1 MANAQVV
8 DRATEG
14 PRVDTP
20 VVSIIVATYNRLH
33 LLRET
38 IDSVRAQTF
47 TEWEL
52 IIADD
57 GSTDGTHIYLQQLA
71 ARDTRIRP
79 LFMEHVGSMTAM
91 RTAGIR
97 AMKGTWIAL
106 LDSDDLWVPEKLAV
120 QLGELDK
127 HPECRWSYTGY
138 HHIDQS
144 RLTVPGRTP
153 ALPRP
158 VSGWIVE
165 HLIMFAVAPA
175 PPTLLMRRSLF
186 DEVGGFDQMLH
197 VRSDYD
203 LMLRLAVRSQA
214 LGITDDLVM
223 AREHGTRTSSGLPV
237 LTHLQE
243 NEVMFG
249 RAWTNAPT
257 RRLRTLCARQRAAQ
271 WVSMAGIHYREGR
284 RTAAYRALLRAIHI
298 APTSPHTWRSV
309 MGQATRQLGLR
320 RYLAPQC

>member
-120 QLGELDK
+120 HLGFPARCQVGSSNISSCL
-127 HPECRWSYTGY
+127 RW
-138 HHIDQS
+138 
-144 RLTVPGRTP
+144 
-153 ALPRP
+153 
-158 VSGWIVE
+158 
-165 HLIMFAVAPA
+165 
-175 PPTLLMRRSLF
+175 
-186 DEVGGFDQMLH
+186 
-197 VRSDYD
+197 
-203 LMLRLAVRSQA
+203 
-214 LGITDDLVM
+214 
-223 AREHGTRTSSGLPV
+223 
-237 LTHLQE
+237 
-243 NEVMFG
+243 
-249 RAWTNAPT
+249 
-257 RRLRTLCARQRAAQ
+257 RQRLQ
-271 WVSMAGIHYREGR
+271 
-284 RTAAYRALLRAIHI
+284 
-298 APTSPHTWRSV
+298 P
-309 MGQATRQLGLR
+309 
-320 RYLAPQC
+320 C